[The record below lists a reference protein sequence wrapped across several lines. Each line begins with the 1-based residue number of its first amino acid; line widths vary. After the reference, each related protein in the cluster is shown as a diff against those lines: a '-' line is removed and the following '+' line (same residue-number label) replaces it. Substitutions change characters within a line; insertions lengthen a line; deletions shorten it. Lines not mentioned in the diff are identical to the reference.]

1 MKILMLA
8 ALYAAIAGT
17 ANASDQPHSTTYEI
31 CKTGAENAGN
41 IRGMRLCM
49 ADETARH
56 DAILNA
62 AYQCLQDRLPQD
74 QFKALQQVQRRWISD
89 TGSACA
95 LPKGDFEDARA
106 SRTLCRFDATSHQ
119 AAQLSAQ
126 ANALGC
132 AVPPVTHVRS
142 DLGKWQVINGWTSI
156 SNLNG
161 AIYSIDCNR
170 QTAQLL
176 PQDSGASFEGVSF
189 VKLSVLDRDSDVVNR
204 FVVQATSYEDTASL
218 QTTYTMQTALARGYR
233 VNLRG
238 QDHLGIDLDNAH
250 ASFTLHGSRSAL
262 DVCGTQS
269 SDQSLLPFSPYR
281 HVGDHSLNVSQQG
294 QWIKD
299 WFLLDLDEEATE
311 SSQTK
316 MFASNGNKVMQI
328 QCVGASL
335 GVALKGRIVID
346 LLNRDLSSFRG
357 YAVYRVGLYLNGAN
371 TTLV

>member
-1 MKILMLA
+1 MKQLMLA
-8 ALYAAIAGT
+8 AVYAAIAGT

-74 QFKALQQVQRRWISD
+74 QFKALQNAQRRWISD
-89 TGSACA
+89 SESACA

-106 SRTLCRFDATSHQ
+106 ARTLCRFDATAHQ

-126 ANALGC
+126 ANAFGC
-132 AVPPVTHVRS
+132 AAPSITHVRS
-142 DLGKWQVINGWTSI
+142 DLGKWQAMDGWASI
-156 SNLNG
+156 SNLSG

-176 PQDSGASFEGVSF
+176 PQDSGISFEGVSF
-189 VKLSVLDRDSDVVNR
+189 VKLSVLDRDSDMVNR

-218 QTTYTMQTALARGYR
+218 QTTYTMQTALAQGYR
-233 VNLRG
+233 AILQG
-238 QDHLGIDLDNAH
+238 QDHHGFDLDNAR

-269 SDQSLLPFSPYR
+269 SDQFLRPFAPYNYTEKHSFNVTQGGR
-281 HVGDHSLNVSQQG
+281 WFGDR
-294 QWIKD
+294 
-299 WFLLDLDEEATE
+299 FLLTPEQDGPE
-311 SSQTK
+311 TK
-316 MFASNGNKVMQI
+316 ETKILASNGNKVLQI
-328 QCVGASL
+328 
-335 GVALKGRIVID
+335 
-346 LLNRDLSSFRG
+346 
-357 YAVYRVGLYLNGAN
+357 
-371 TTLV
+371 